1 MFRHYL
7 KISKMS
13 LNSEI
18 RRHRNRDGDEG
29 SSYRNRGRGRGRD
42 EGSTYRRGAGGAR
55 GKHPPGLVR
64 I

>member
-1 MFRHYL
+1 
-7 KISKMS
+7 MS

-42 EGSTYRRGAGGAR
+42 EGSTYRQGAGGAR